1 MTLSTRLRA
10 SVCVMAVSLFLTAC
24 GTDTQTTTTD
34 TSGKPQVSM
43 AQSAPTAENTYGEKR
58 ESLSRVES
66 LYERNP
72 KDGLIA
78 ARYAKALRE
87 SGDLKKAQTILT
99 PVLKQKP
106 VPTLAFTEMAA
117 IDLETADFINAENF
131 ARRAIKVD
139 NQNFRAW
146 HVLGIALD
154 AQTKHPEAQMAF
166 EKALELWKGDK
177 VPVMNNLALNLA
189 AQGYTDKALN
199 MLYEAQKEDSGRVE
213 IERNIRIIRTL
224 NEPAGQ
230 VWPKRADNDDVA
242 PAAPKKTDEMK
253 TDKPADKKSDKPV
266 EKPKAETKKPK
277 ANPNAAANTAAQKVD

>member
-1 MTLSTRLRA
+1 MTAQNSLRA
-10 SVCVMAVSLFLTAC
+10 SVCLMVLCLALTAC
-24 GTDTQTTTTD
+24 GTDTQTTTTSAGD
-34 TSGKPQVSM
+34 NKPQVTM
-43 AQSAPTAENTYGEKR
+43 EQAASAPRVENIYGERR
-58 ESLSRVES
+58 ESLSNVES
-66 LYERNP
+66 LFERNA
-72 KDGLIA
+72 KDPLIT

-87 SGDLKKAQTILT
+87 SGDLKKALSVLQ
-99 PVLKQKP
+99 PVLKQKS

-139 NQNFRAW
+139 NKNFRAW

-154 AQTKHPEAQMAF
+154 AQTKHAEGQMAF
-166 EKALELWKGDK
+166 EKALELWQGDK

-199 MLYEAQKEDSGRVE
+199 MLYDAQKEDPDRVE

-230 VWPKRADNDDVA
+230 VWPTRAGNNPDKPKTDDVKKDA
-242 PAAPKKTDEMK
+242 PKADADKTQKPKEASKPAAT
-253 TDKPADKKSDKPV
+253 TPA
-266 EKPKAETKKPK
+266 PKAP
-277 ANPNAAANTAAQKVD
+277 